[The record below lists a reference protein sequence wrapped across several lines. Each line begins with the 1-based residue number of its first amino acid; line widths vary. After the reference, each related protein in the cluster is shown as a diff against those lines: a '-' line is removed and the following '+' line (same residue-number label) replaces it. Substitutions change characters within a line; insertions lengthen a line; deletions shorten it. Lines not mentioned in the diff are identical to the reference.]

1 MIHFLVKMESI
12 LLLPQLNW
20 IFTES
25 WANKSHHW
33 VKKCRLKRN
42 KIKKFPFYESPECL
56 EVSCLLSPRPGP
68 GYHLQWHQRE
78 GRPHPISA
86 RPRDGRERLAVDR
99 GGSAAGPVSQVQL
112 PLWSPAADLHV
123 SKTRSRGREHAAEP
137 VSPPFNPCSLQ
148 TWKKGLIVF
157 NNMLSN
163 PPYHHDITTTL
174 PSLIRI
180 RITSGAMFCP
190 SLLLNLITTRSRGR
204 DRAGFL
210 STLFAF
216 FLPLAHLICLAAPSI
231 LRLH

>member
-1 MIHFLVKMESI
+1 MKSCVFGAE
-12 LLLPQLNW
+12 LPPL
-20 IFTES
+20 S
-25 WANKSHHW
+25 
-33 VKKCRLKRN
+33 
-42 KIKKFPFYESPECL
+42 
-56 EVSCLLSPRPGP
+56 SPRGRLSSPVTPEAGQTP
-68 GYHLQWHQRE
+68 PHLCRACWCKGMR
-78 GRPHPISA
+78 G
-86 RPRDGRERLAVDR
+86 GGGW

-123 SKTRSRGREHAAEP
+123 SQTRTRRWACIP
-137 VSPPFNPCSLQ
+137 SLQ
-148 TWKKGLIVF
+148 PLFPPNMKKGLIVF

-163 PPYHHDITTTL
+163 PPITATL

-190 SLLLNLITTRSRGR
+190 SLLLNLITSRSRGK

-216 FLPLAHLICLAAPSI
+216 FLPLAHLICLAAPSL

>member
-1 MIHFLVKMESI
+1 MKSCVFGAE
-12 LLLPQLNW
+12 LPPL
-20 IFTES
+20 S
-25 WANKSHHW
+25 
-33 VKKCRLKRN
+33 
-42 KIKKFPFYESPECL
+42 
-56 EVSCLLSPRPGP
+56 SPRGRLSSPVTPEGGQTLP
-68 GYHLQWHQRE
+68 HLCRACWCKGWE
-78 GRPHPISA
+78 A
-86 RPRDGRERLAVDR
+86 VVDG

-112 PLWSPAADLHV
+112 RLWSPATDLHV
-123 SKTRSRGREHAAEP
+123 SQTRNRGREHAAEP
-137 VSPPFNPCSLQ
+137 VSPPFSPCSLQ
-148 TWKKGLIVF
+148 IWKKGLIVF

-163 PPYHHDITTTL
+163 PPITTTL

-216 FLPLAHLICLAAPSI
+216 FLPLAHLICLAAPSL